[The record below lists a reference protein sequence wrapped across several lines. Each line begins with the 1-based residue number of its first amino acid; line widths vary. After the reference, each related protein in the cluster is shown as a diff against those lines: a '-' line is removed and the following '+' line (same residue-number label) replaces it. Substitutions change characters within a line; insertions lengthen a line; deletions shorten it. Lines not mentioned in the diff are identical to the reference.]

1 MEHLDLK
8 LLTVKLLQALREYA
22 KETKTP
28 FDDLIVEIIAG
39 LIGKVVK

>member
-1 MEHLDLK
+1 MEHFDLK

-28 FDDLIVEIIAG
+28 FDDLVVEIMAG
-39 LIGKVVK
+39 LIEELVK

>member
-8 LLTVKLLQALREYA
+8 LLVVKLLNALREYA

-28 FDDLIVEIIAG
+28 FDDLVVEVIASLLKG
-39 LIGKVVK
+39 VVK